1 MLKKYDEEILKKL
14 QNTELS
20 IFKDIVSVCQKHNIG
35 YFMLFGTL
43 IGAIRH
49 KGFIPWDDDMD
60 IGMLRE
66 DYDSFVKVFEKE
78 LGDKYTL
85 TTPLRTKDFSSTVV
99 KVQKKGTKFIPE
111 YSKKMKCE
119 QGIFIDIF
127 IYDKV
132 SANEKQYKKQVK
144 KTRTLSRLIF
154 LAGSPNPEI
163 NIGGIAGRAAAL
175 LCKAGHYVFKLIPNI
190 HVYMYKKYVKYSVM
204 ANVENSCR
212 YTTFQSTAPD
222 KCIVNIDD
230 LLPYEQVAFENYTA
244 NVPKN
249 YDYILTER
257 YGDYMKLPPE
267 EERVNHAADVIDFGD
282 E

>member
-1 MLKKYDEEILKKL
+1 MLRKYDEAVLKKL

-20 IFKDIVSVCQKHNIG
+20 IFKDIVSVCRKYNIG
-35 YFMLFGTL
+35 YFMMFGTL

-66 DYDSFVKVFEKE
+66 DYNRFAKVFGKE
-78 LGDKYTL
+78 MGGRYTL
-85 TTPLRTKDFSSTVV
+85 TTPIRTKGFASTVV
-99 KVQKKGTKFIPE
+99 KVQKKGTRFIPE
-111 YSKKMKCE
+111 YSKTMKCE

-132 SANEKQYKKQVK
+132 SDNEKQYKKQVK
-144 KTRTLSRLIF
+144 RTRTLSRLIF

-163 NIGGIAGRAAAL
+163 NIKGITGKIARF
-175 LCKAGHYVFKLIPNI
+175 LCKAVHYIFKLIPNI
-190 HVYMYKKYVKYSVM
+190 HVYMYKKYVKYSTM
-204 ANVENSCR
+204 ANRESSLR

-230 LLPYEQVAFENYTA
+230 LLPYEQVMFEDIMA

-267 EERVNHAADVIDFGD
+267 AERVNHAADVIEFGD

>member
-1 MLKKYDEEILKKL
+1 MLKKYDEEVLKKL
-14 QNTELS
+14 QNTELY

-60 IGMLRE
+60 IGMLRA
-66 DYDSFVKVFEKE
+66 DYDRFAEVFGKE
-78 LGDKYTL
+78 MGDKYTL
-85 TTPLRTKDFSSTVV
+85 TTPIRTKGFASTVV
-99 KVQKKGTKFIPE
+99 KVQKKGTRFIPE
-111 YSKKMKCE
+111 YSKTMKCE

-132 SANEKQYKKQVK
+132 SDNEKQYKKQVR
-144 KTRTLSRLIF
+144 KTRTLARLIF

-163 NIGGIAGRAAAL
+163 NIKGISGKIAAF
-175 LCKAGHYVFKLIPNI
+175 LCKIIHYAFKLIPNI

-204 ANVENSCR
+204 ANKEKGLR

-230 LLPYEQVAFENYTA
+230 LLPYEQVMFEDIMV

-267 EERVNHAADVIDFGD
+267 EERVNHAADIIEFGD